1 MPVQGKAPAPET
13 LGDVPVLRR
22 SVLPLALMSL
32 AATTLLTHQALPPS
46 STRLASVTT
55 LESAG
60 FDSLPTG
67 RISAKSFNAELGGG
81 YWDEK
86 NYDDSSVQTD
96 TRGTGKVYRLTLQ
109 AGTIHDNPSGNNGI
123 VAVIPL
129 AKQVDNACLAYDI
142 RFDPNFD
149 WSLGGKLPGLSGVA
163 PGVAATWP
171 AGGNYGGSKG
181 WSGRMMWHGGGK
193 MESYMYGPKQT
204 SRYGDGIA
212 WPKTFVRGR
221 WHRVQMCYTMNT
233 PGTANG
239 KLQTWFDGQQVLN
252 ITNHV
257 YRTRSDVHI
266 SHMMWSIFRGGS
278 TMDWAGSRTSYI
290 DIDKVTITT
299 G

>member
-181 WSGRMMWHGGGK
+181 WSGRMLAPGADVLHDEHPRHRQRQAADLVRRPAGPEHHQPRLPDALRRPHQPHDVVDLPRWLDDGLGGLPDQLHRHRQGHHHHRLTCSAVPGRPPVAQ
-193 MESYMYGPKQT
+193 ERS
-204 SRYGDGIA
+204 SR
-212 WPKTFVRGR
+212 
-221 WHRVQMCYTMNT
+221 
-233 PGTANG
+233 
-239 KLQTWFDGQQVLN
+239 
-252 ITNHV
+252 
-257 YRTRSDVHI
+257 
-266 SHMMWSIFRGGS
+266 
-278 TMDWAGSRTSYI
+278 
-290 DIDKVTITT
+290 
-299 G
+299 